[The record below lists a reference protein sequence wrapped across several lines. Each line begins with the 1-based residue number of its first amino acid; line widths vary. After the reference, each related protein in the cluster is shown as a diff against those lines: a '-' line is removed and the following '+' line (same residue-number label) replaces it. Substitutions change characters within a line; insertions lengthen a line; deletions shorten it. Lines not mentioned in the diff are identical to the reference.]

1 MPPVARWPVVRWTG
15 AGTLLLLLLAFPLV
29 FTQPH
34 PRHVV
39 ITIFLF
45 AMLAQA
51 WNLLAGYCG
60 QISLGHAVFFGAG
73 AYTSTLLG
81 KYFDLSPWIGMVVGA
96 VVAVAVSQLIGYPV
110 FRLRGHYFAI
120 ATIAVGEI
128 VNTLMINWDWAG
140 GARGLFVP
148 IKRPDSLAN
157 LQFHQ
162 SKQNYYYIALG
173 LLLLAFWITRKVEV
187 SRMGYYLRAIRED
200 QDAAASLGIPV
211 AAYKQRAM
219 ALSAALTAL
228 GGSRAEHPDLPGGR
242 ARRHRHALGPAHRGG
257 HPHPAWR
264 VDAHLFR
271 RHGQGHRS
279 SDLRRPHHAGLRHPA
294 GRHHGPR
301 SARPPADRLGMPVAT
316 MRLDVRGVTKR
327 YGGLVANSNI
337 SFQVGYGELVGIIGP
352 NGAGKSTLFD
362 LVTGFQPADKGQVLL
377 EGESVTRLRPDEI
390 SRRGVARTF
399 QKLKPFTQMTVV
411 ENVMVGAFQKTTVPA
426 RARREAMEALDRVG
440 LADKAEAHARVLST
454 GQRKRLELARALA
467 TQPRLLLLDEVT
479 GGVDQR
485 SIPALVD
492 LVRRLHGE
500 GASLIVIE
508 HNMSVIMGISQ
519 RIVALNLGEVIAD
532 GPPAVVGRDPRV
544 VEAYLGQAYVA

>member
-1 MPPVARWPVVRWTG
+1 M
-15 AGTLLLLLLAFPLV
+15 
-29 FTQPH
+29 
-34 PRHVV
+34 
-39 ITIFLF
+39 
-45 AMLAQA
+45 
-51 WNLLAGYCG
+51 
-60 QISLGHAVFFGAG
+60 
-73 AYTSTLLG
+73 
-81 KYFDLSPWIGMVVGA
+81 
-96 VVAVAVSQLIGYPV
+96 
-110 FRLRGHYFAI
+110 
-120 ATIAVGEI
+120 
-128 VNTLMINWDWAG
+128 
-140 GARGLFVP
+140 
-148 IKRPDSLAN
+148 
-157 LQFHQ
+157 
-162 SKQNYYYIALG
+162 
-173 LLLLAFWITRKVEV
+173 
-187 SRMGYYLRAIRED
+187 
-200 QDAAASLGIPV
+200 PV
-211 AAYKQRAM
+211 AAM
-219 ALSAALTAL
+219 L
-228 GGSRAEHPDLPGGR
+228 
-242 ARRHRHALGPAHRGG
+242 
-257 HPHPAWR
+257 
-264 VDAHLFR
+264 
-271 RHGQGHRS
+271 
-279 SDLRRPHHAGLRHPA
+279 
-294 GRHHGPR
+294 
-301 SARPPADRLGMPVAT
+301 
-316 MRLDVRGVTKR
+316 LDVRGVTKR

-362 LVTGFQPADKGQVLL
+362 LVTGFQPADEGQVLL

-440 LADKAEAHARVLST
+440 LADKAEAHARALST